1 MNTRMKYVFSF
12 VESQDNTECEKK
24 NTIIEF
30 IREYSAMWWRVK
42 IILKSTVNMVKDKY
56 EIYR

>member
-1 MNTRMKYVFSF
+1 MKYVFSF
-12 VESQDNTECEKK
+12 VESQDNAECGK
-24 NTIIEF
+24 ISFIEF

-42 IILKSTVNMVKDKY
+42 IISKSTVNMVKDKY

>member
-12 VESQDNTECEKK
+12 VESQDNTECEKI
-24 NTIIEF
+24 TFIEF

-42 IILKSTVNMVKDKY
+42 ITLKSTVNMVKDKY